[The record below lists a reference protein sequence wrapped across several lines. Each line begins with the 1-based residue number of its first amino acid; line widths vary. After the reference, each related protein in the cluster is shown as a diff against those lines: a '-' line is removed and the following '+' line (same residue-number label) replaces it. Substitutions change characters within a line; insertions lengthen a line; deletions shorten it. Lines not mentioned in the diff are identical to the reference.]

1 MKVLFIDKVDEFLVS
16 GIQDMGF
23 EVVTDFES
31 SYEEVCNKI
40 HDYHGLVI
48 RSRIPIDKEL
58 LKCALNL
65 KFVARLGA
73 GMENIDV
80 DAAEEIGIAVLN
92 APEGNRGAVGEHA
105 IGMLLMLLNN
115 LKRADSE
122 VRNGQWRREPNRGYE
137 IEGKTVGII
146 GFGQMGSSFAE
157 KLKGF
162 DCEIL
167 VYDKYQDVRSDLVRS
182 TDLKGIQQ
190 ECDIVSLHIPQNPE
204 TIGMVD
210 SSFIESF
217 SKPFYLINTARGKV
231 VKTSSLVQGLK
242 SGKILGACLDVLEYE
257 SSSFEQMSWSRE
269 DPDIDYLLSSDKVI
283 LSPHIAGWTHESRR
297 KMASVILEKV
307 AALELL

>member
-16 GIQDMGF
+16 GIRNMGF

-31 SYEEVCNKI
+31 SYDEVCNKI
-40 HDYHGLVI
+40 QDYHGLVI

-58 LKCALNL
+58 LERAVNL

-80 DAAEEIGIAVLN
+80 DAAEEVGIAVLN

-157 KLKGF
+157 KLRGF

-167 VYDKYQDVRSDLVRS
+167 VYDKYQDVRSDFVRS
-182 TDLKGIQQ
+182 TDLEGIQR
-190 ECDIVSLHIPQNPE
+190 ECDILSLHIPQNTE

-307 AALELL
+307 TALELL